1 MSKISINVNG
11 REIVALDGQTILQ
24 AASENGIE
32 IPHLCYDE
40 RIKPYGACGLCVVE
54 MEGSPKLVRS
64 CATFAQNGQVIKTN
78 TSRTVNARKTALK
91 LLAVDHR
98 GDCRPPCHQACP
110 AHTDCQGY
118 VGLIANGQYREAL
131 KLIKEKMP
139 IPFSIGKICP
149 HPCEEACRRELVE
162 EPISIA
168 ALKAFVAELDLKGE
182 PYLPP
187 MKKPSGKKVAI
198 VGAGP
203 AGLTAG
209 YFLARDGH
217 KIVIYEAMPYPGGM
231 LRYGIPQYRLDKAM
245 IDAEVALME
254 KMGIEFVYNT
264 KIGDDVSLDHLRNSC
279 DAVFL
284 GIGSWESQGL
294 RCKGDDMEGVLGGI
308 DFLREVT
315 RNGNVALGGKVLV
328 VGGGNT
334 AMDVA
339 RTSVRLG
346 ADQVT
351 VVYRRTL
358 EEMPAER
365 LEIDEAME
373 EGVKFQFLVAPLEV
387 LGENGRANA
396 LKCQV
401 MQLGEADASG
411 RRKPEPTG
419 ETVTF
424 AADRIIAAIG
434 QKTVIGNING
444 IATDKA
450 GNIVVKEGAFTTSL
464 DKVFAGG
471 DAVTGPK
478 IAIDAVAQGK
488 NAATVIDGYLN
499 GNLAPYAEE
508 RVIIQKD
515 LTAAAFAD
523 KEKVPR
529 VALRVA
535 DEHVRNKNF
544 MQVAEVFTEE
554 DALRESK
561 RCLECGC
568 RDYFECRLLKYI
580 QEYDIDTEKPA
591 GIESPKRQVIDNH
604 PFVERNADKCI
615 LCGLCVRVC
624 DEVVGATAIGL
635 VGRGFDSVIYPE
647 FKLPL
652 SETSCIACGSCVD
665 VCPTGAC
672 MEKQAAAKQV
682 PASLNNVSSV
692 CGYCGVGCRVNVE
705 YRGDVAFRITPDKTQ
720 GDGWLCQ
727 RGKFGLDYVNDSSRL
742 TQPVIKRHGQ
752 FVQADWNEAN
762 LEVVKGLQAIAAIH
776 GKDSIGVVVSP
787 RLTNEELFLAGKLA
801 DAVQTTV
808 KTSYT
813 VNGGSGLD
821 EVFGYDASTNSYAE
835 LDNSDF
841 VLTVGDVKG
850 NHPVLDFKIRVAEL
864 ANAEWPQ
871 SLTSTADVKAFVKAL
886 LDLGVTDEKKVAAK
900 AEGFAELKASLAA
913 VQVSDAA
920 KSLAQR
926 YSKAA
931 KPFILI
937 DEDTVSKEA
946 VKLFAFA
953 AVLAGKVGAAYRG
966 VILARSKNNSQ
977 GAIDM
982 GFVLPADAVAQGID
996 SGKIKAL
1003 VIIGENPAV
1012 CPDKLALLKRLSFLA
1027 VYDIFLTETAAA
1039 ADVAVPLVS
1048 AVESEGT
1055 YTRSDRRIQA
1065 AHAALQ
1071 PKTGK
1076 DNLQVLL
1083 DTLGY
1088 FGVKYNNIAD
1098 VRAAIAKEVPTYAGI
1113 GAADFDAAAV
1123 YWPNTKQ
1130 NVSGTNVLYTESFAT
1145 ANQKAVLGAV
1155 GDGPAIA
1162 VKKKYDT
1169 VELYSE
1175 NKLKVPV
1182 AAN

>member
-1 MSKISINVNG
+1 MSKISINING
-11 REIVALDGQTILQ
+11 KEIVALDGQTILQ

-64 CATFAQNGQVIKTN
+64 CATPVQNGQVIKTD
-78 TSRTVNARKTALK
+78 TSRTVSARKTALK
-91 LLAVDHR
+91 LLASDHR

-118 VGLIANGQYREAL
+118 VGLIANGQYAEAL
-131 KLIKEKMP
+131 KLIKDKMP

-168 ALKAFVAELDLKGE
+168 ALKAFVAEIDLKGE
-182 PYLPP
+182 RYIPAL
-187 MKKPSGKKVAI
+187 KPATGRKVAI
-198 VGAGP
+198 IGAGP

-217 KIVIYEAMPYPGGM
+217 KVVIYEAMPYPGGM

-245 IDAEVALME
+245 IDEEVALM
-254 KMGIEFVYNT
+254 KQMGIEFVYNT
-264 KIGDDVSLDHLRNSC
+264 KIGDDITLDHLRNSY

-284 GIGSWESQGL
+284 GIGSWASQGL

-315 RNGNVALGGKVLV
+315 MNNNVTLGGKVLV

-346 ADQVT
+346 ADEVT
-351 VVYRRTL
+351 VIYRRTL

-373 EGVKFQFLVAPLEV
+373 EGVKFQFLVAPVEV
-387 LGENGRANA
+387 LGENGHAKA
-396 LKCQV
+396 LKCEI
-401 MQLGEADASG
+401 MKLGEADASG

-424 AADRIIAAIG
+424 EADRIIAAIG
-434 QKTVIGNING
+434 QKTVIGNIKDV
-444 IATDKA
+444 ATDKS
-450 GNIVVKEGAFTTSL
+450 GNIVVKEGAFTTNI

-478 IAIDAVAQGK
+478 IAIDAVAQGR
-488 NAATVIDGYLN
+488 NAATVIDSYLN
-499 GNLAPYAEE
+499 GKLVPHVEGK
-508 RVIIQKD
+508 IIAQTD
-515 LTAAAFAD
+515 LTSADFAD
-523 KEKVPR
+523 RAKAPR

-554 DALRESK
+554 DAVRESK

-568 RDYFECRLLKYI
+568 RDYFECQLIKYI
-580 QEYDIDTEKPA
+580 QDYGVETEKPV
-591 GIESPKRQVIDNH
+591 GVESPKRQVVDNH
-604 PFVERNADKCI
+604 PFVERNADKCV

-635 VGRGFDSVIYPE
+635 VGRGIDSVIYPE

-652 SETSCIACGSCVD
+652 SETSCISCGSCVD
-665 VCPTGAC
+665 ICPTGAC
-672 MEKQAAAKQV
+672 MEKQASAKQI
-682 PASLNNVSSV
+682 PAVLNKVSSV
-692 CGYCGVGCRVNVE
+692 CGFCGVGCTVNVE
-705 YRGDVAFRITPDKTQ
+705 YRGDAVFRVTPDKES
-720 GDGWLCQ
+720 GDGWLCN
-727 RGKFGLDYVNDSSRL
+727 RGKYGISYVNDPTRL
-742 TQPVIKRHGQ
+742 INPQIKRNGQ
-752 FVQADWNEAN
+752 FVQTDWNEAS
-762 LEVVKGLQAIAAIH
+762 LEVVKRLQAIAAIH

-787 RLTNEELFLAGKLA
+787 RLTNEELFVAAKLA

-808 KTSYT
+808 KTSYS
-813 VNGGSGLD
+813 VNGGSGID
-821 EVFGYDASTNSYAE
+821 AVFGYDASTNSYAE

-841 VLTVGDVKG
+841 VLTVGNVKE

-864 ANAEWPQ
+864 ASAEWPQ
-871 SLTSTADVKAFVKAL
+871 GLASTADVKAFVKAL
-886 LDLGVTDEKKVAAK
+886 LDLADEKKVAAK
-900 AEGFAELKASLAA
+900 ADGFAELKASLAA
-913 VQVSDAA
+913 VAVSEPV
-920 KSLAQR
+920 KCLAQR
-926 YSKAA
+926 YAKAV
-931 KPFILI
+931 KPLILI

-946 VKLFAFA
+946 VKLFAYA
-953 AVLAGKVGAAYRG
+953 AVLTGKVGAAYRG
-966 VILARSKNNSQ
+966 VILARSKNNTQ

-982 GFVLPADAVAQGID
+982 GFGQPADVVAQGIE

-1003 VIIGENPAV
+1003 VVIGENPAV
-1012 CPDKLALLKRLSFLA
+1012 CPEKMALLKKLSFLA
-1027 VYDIFLTETAAA
+1027 VFDIFMTKTAAA
-1039 ADVAVPLVS
+1039 ADVVLPLVS
-1048 AVESEGT
+1048 AAETEGT

-1065 AHAALQ
+1065 VHAALQ

-1076 DNLQVLL
+1076 DNLAVLL
-1083 DTLGY
+1083 DIMGHFCAKCGNAT
-1088 FGVKYNNIAD
+1088 IAE
-1098 VRAAIAKEVPTYAGI
+1098 VRDCLAKEVPTYAGI
-1113 GAADFDAAAV
+1113 GVADVDATAV
-1123 YWPNTKQ
+1123 YWPNTKE
-1130 NVSGTNVLYTESFAT
+1130 NATGVNVLYTEGFAT
-1145 ANQKAVLGAV
+1145 AGKKAVLGAV
-1155 GDGPAIA
+1155 DDAA
-1162 VKKKYDT
+1162 VFADKKTYDT
-1169 VELYSE
+1169 VEMYFE
-1175 NKLKVPV
+1175 NVKKSS
-1182 AAN
+1182 